1 LTLAVCVTRE
11 ACNAI
16 LPGPCRK
23 LAQLHDLLD
32 LSDRTQ
38 EDDRSKHMN
47 VRRAANQPNR
57 ESPRG
62 AAFRLCK

>member
-1 LTLAVCVTRE
+1 MRSLE
-11 ACNAI
+11 AI
-16 LPGPCRK
+16 LSDPCRK
-23 LAQLHDLLD
+23 RTQLHDLLD

-38 EDDRSKHMN
+38 EDDRPKAMN

-57 ESPRG
+57 ESPSG